1 MLSHFRNEGAVSMKI
16 VGYVFLVI
24 IAVGVVGGL
33 GIALA
38 SIPDLKRYMRIR
50 SM

>member
-1 MLSHFRNEGAVSMKI
+1 MKI